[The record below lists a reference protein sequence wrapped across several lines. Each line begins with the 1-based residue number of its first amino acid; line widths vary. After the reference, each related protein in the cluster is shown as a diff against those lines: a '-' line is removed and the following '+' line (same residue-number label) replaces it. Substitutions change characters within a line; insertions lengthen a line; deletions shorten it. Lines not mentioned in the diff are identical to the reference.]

1 MKRKNIKRVF
11 FLSTVFLVLLNIFPL
26 VSFAG
31 VDGTSLT
38 SGSYMPVCPAY
49 YSAENLPFGDC
60 TEVMYIHYDLSNIS
74 RWFFIDNGEN
84 LTWSDNTPNNT
95 NQVSFPFTGY
105 FIDDLKGDG
114 TTLSYWRLVFYS
126 VSPIVLVELNNST
139 GTYTVSRLGS
149 IDIQQQGDPD
159 GMKYYRYKYLGTG
172 QSKNNDDMTVI
183 CSRSYYYA
191 GRDLHYFIDANLNWG
206 STSNYRS
213 YYIGSYPDSIYHAVQ
228 TIEGNQAVLEQYYD
242 SLDRQIGDLQSAL
255 TRVENGISDLSDD
268 VNDLSGELV
277 TGQAELQSQL
287 SSAQSEIQ
295 SNANAAASNA
305 ASEINNAGEDISDI
319 ENDVS
324 DVNGIVSKC
333 SEWVSDLD
341 VFADRID
348 EAESGVAQALENGK
362 TLVNGFLGVAPPIVI
377 ALLTFCLCWFVVR
390 KVIGR

>member
-60 TEVMYIHYDLSNIS
+60 TQVIYINYSSSNVK
-74 RWFFIDNGEN
+74 RWFFIDIGY
-84 LTWSDNTPNNT
+84 D
-95 NQVSFPFTGY
+95 VSFSNSNNFTYPYTGFY
-105 FIDDLKGDG
+105 IDDLDSSG
-114 TTLSYWRLVFYS
+114 TILNYWRICLYA
-126 VSPIVLVELNNST
+126 VSPIIKVDLNTNT
-139 GTYTVSRLGS
+139 GVYTVSRIGS
-149 IDIQQQGDPD
+149 VDSSDPSSTAN
-159 GMKYYRYKYLGTG
+159 YRYKYLGTV
-172 QSKNNDDMTVI
+172 QNKSVSDFTVI
-183 CSRSYYYA
+183 CSHSYFYN
-191 GRDLHYFIDANLNWG
+191 GRDLHYFIDTQSGWG
-206 STSNYRS
+206 SESNYYS
-213 YYIGSYPDSIYHAVQ
+213 PYYLAAYPDSIYHAVQ

-268 VNDLSGELV
+268 ISDMSGEYS

-287 SSAQSEIQ
+287 SSAQSEIE

-319 ENDVS
+319 DNDVS

-348 EAESGVAQALENGK
+348 EAESGVATALENGK